1 MFLTLIPH
9 NSRTTAYVER
19 LLFNFF
25 FCFFFSCVKAGWR
38 EMIFHLPS
46 NAAPH
51 LGSLTESSAQ
61 YSPNVWSLFAGF
73 SLRCTVRM
81 SGLSSPAFLSELGLL
96 HRPTS
101 VLFWVSLSL
110 SLSLSLWHISS
121 PADFLSHPIV
131 SPSASLSAVGL
142 LRRPAALA
150 SRFPLSLRQIS
161 SLVDFLSPSSFASSV
176 AQFASPEVPV
186 PLGGR
191 PPLSS
196 GFVSSGRR

>member
-110 SLSLSLWHISS
+110 SLSLSLFGI
-121 PADFLSHPIV
+121 
-131 SPSASLSAVGL
+131 
-142 LRRPAALA
+142 
-150 SRFPLSLRQIS
+150 FPLRQIS
-161 SLVDFLSPSSFASSV
+161 SLIRSSLRRLLSRRSASSVVRRPLPVDFLSLLGR
-176 AQFASPEVPV
+176 SP
-186 PLGGR
+186 LW
-191 PPLSS
+191 
-196 GFVSSGRR
+196 